1 MEVFPIAKAKK
12 QGTSIPKHELE
23 ALAETLYPAIVE
35 FFESEQGKAEFK
47 RWQEE
52 QQKNQDNQHNK
63 RGIT

>member
-1 MEVFPIAKAKK
+1 
-12 QGTSIPKHELE
+12 LE